1 MIDTNELAEMLGVSK
16 RNASKLIREVMEEMK
31 AQGLYVIAT
40 KPLRAP
46 RKKVME
52 KIGVKL

>member
-31 AQGLYVIAT
+31 AKGLYVIAT

-46 RKKVME
+46 REKVME

>member
-31 AQGLYVIAT
+31 AQGLYVIST
-40 KPLRAP
+40 KLLRAP
-46 RKKVME
+46 REKVMK

>member
-46 RKKVME
+46 REKVME